1 MTAFLE
7 QLIIRPYIPTDE
19 NAVWMI
25 LEPVIASG
33 DTYALPTIWNRQE
46 TMAFWCMAGH
56 EVFVATQGNSI
67 LGTYY
72 LQSNQKG
79 GGSHVANC
87 GYVTDSNSV
96 GRGVARTMCSHSLK
110 YAKDRGFKA
119 MQYNFVVSTN
129 VRAISLWKTFGFE
142 IVGTLPAAFNH
153 PKEGY
158 VNAFVMFKT
167 L

>member
-1 MTAFLE
+1 MTVFSE
-7 QLIIRPYIPTDE
+7 QLTIRPYTPSNE

-25 LEPVIASG
+25 LEPVIAAG
-33 DTYALPTIWNRQE
+33 DTYALPTVWNRQE
-46 TMAFWCMAGH
+46 TIAFWCMAGH
-56 EVFVATQGNSI
+56 KVFVATHGNNI

-72 LQSNQKG
+72 LQANQKG

-110 YAKDRGFKA
+110 YAKDSAFKA
-119 MQYNFVVSTN
+119 MQYNFVINTN
-129 VRAISLWKTFGFE
+129 VRAIVLWKTFGFE
-142 IVGTLPAAFNH
+142 IVGTLPFAFNH

-158 VNAFVMFKT
+158 VDALVMFKT